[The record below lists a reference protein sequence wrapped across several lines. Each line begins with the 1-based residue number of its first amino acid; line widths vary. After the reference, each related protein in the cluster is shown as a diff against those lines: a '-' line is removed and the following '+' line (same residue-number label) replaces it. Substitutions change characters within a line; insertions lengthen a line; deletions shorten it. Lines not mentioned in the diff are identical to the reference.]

1 MKRKEE
7 IFFVFANQ
15 ECVRGYYS
23 RKVSDNTLEDQCA
36 PCPYGTYKSHV
47 EHSLYAESCTQCP
60 EGQTT
65 CVEGSTTSSNCLGKE
80 IQILYLQPNGK

>member
-1 MKRKEE
+1 MKTNEE
-7 IFFVFANQ
+7 IIFVFANQ

-23 RKVSDNTLEDQCA
+23 RKISDNPLEDQCA

-65 CVEGSTTSSNCLGKE
+65 CVEGSRTSSNCIGKE